1 MAALFALTSPGG
13 SPGVTTTALALAFT
27 WPGSSIVAECDPAGG
42 TVLAGTL
49 SGHLPGGPGLVEH
62 AIEAGHSPRTAATR
76 LPGQLVPLDS
86 NRTRMLLPG
95 LTDPRQAAGLAA
107 AWPAVAASL
116 TAQACDVIADCGRLD
131 AGSGAPFAVIA
142 AASTVALV
150 LRPTLRQVWAARPR
164 LEMLSQILGGKE
176 RVVLILTGPGTYP
189 AREIADA
196 LGAEVAAVLPDDPR
210 SAAALSD
217 GARRPRRLGSA
228 DLMKAATGAGQALRK
243 RAGGQPSGLAPPG
256 QAVGQPSGQAG
267 VPAHVLN
274 GSGGSSQP
282 GQGPA
287 R

>member
-1 MAALFALTSPGG
+1 MAALFALVSPGG

-27 WPGSSIVAECDPAGG
+27 WPGSSIMAECDPAGG

-62 AIEAGHSPRTAATR
+62 AIEAGHSPRTAAAG
-76 LPGQLVPLDS
+76 LASQLVPLDS

-116 TAQACDVIADCGRLD
+116 TAQGCDVIADCGRLD

-142 AASTVALV
+142 AASTVGLV

-164 LEMLSQILGGKE
+164 LEMLGQILGGTG

-189 AREIADA
+189 AREIAGA
-196 LGAEVAAVLPDDPR
+196 LGAEVAAVLPDDAR

-243 RAGGQPSGLAPPG
+243 HAAGQLSGVGPD
-256 QAVGQPSGQAG
+256 QAVSQAPGQAG
-267 VPAHVLN
+267 VPGHVLN

-282 GQGPA
+282 GSGPA

>member
-1 MAALFALTSPGG
+1 MASLFALVSPGG
-13 SPGVTTTALALAFT
+13 SPGVTTAALALAFT
-27 WPGSSIVAECDPAGG
+27 WPGSTIVAECDPAGG

-62 AIEAGHSPRTAATR
+62 AIEAGHSPRTAAAG
-76 LPGQLVPLDS
+76 LAGQLVPLDS

-164 LEMLSQILGGKE
+164 LEMLGQILGGTA

-189 AREIADA
+189 AKEVAGA
-196 LGAEVAAVLPDDPR
+196 LGLEVAAVLPDDIR

-217 GARRPRRLGSA
+217 GARRPRRLAAA
-228 DLMKAATGAGQALRK
+228 DLMKAATTAGEALRRHAAAQAAGRAPGEAIGAG
-243 RAGGQPSGLAPPG
+243 PG
-256 QAVGQPSGQAG
+256 RAG
-267 VPAHVLN
+267 VPPHVLN
-274 GSGGSSQP
+274 GSGGGHQA
-282 GQGPA
+282 GPEAA